1 MSSLHTS
8 NILGMT
14 IMFPVLLNIIKGNPC
29 TYLDLIL
36 IAGSFLLLFT

>member
-8 NILGMT
+8 NVMGMT
-14 IMFPVLLNIIKGNPC
+14 IMVPVFLNIIKGNPC

-36 IAGSFLLLFT
+36 IAVSFLLLFT